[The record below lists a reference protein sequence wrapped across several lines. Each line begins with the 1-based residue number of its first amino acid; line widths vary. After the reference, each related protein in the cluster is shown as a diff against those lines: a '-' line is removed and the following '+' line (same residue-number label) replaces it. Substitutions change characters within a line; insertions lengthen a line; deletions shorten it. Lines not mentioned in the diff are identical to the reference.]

1 MGKVKVAAFS
11 VSLDGFGAG
20 ANQDRANPLGLR
32 GEDLHKWMFPTKM
45 FQKMMGKDGGTQGA
59 DNDFAEKS
67 KCFHSFYSI
76 IHKRRY
82 FFANKKQLLI
92 FFIPIQ
98 TGF

>member
-1 MGKVKVAAFS
+1 
-11 VSLDGFGAG
+11 
-20 ANQDRANPLGLR
+20 
-32 GEDLHKWMFPTKM
+32 
-45 FQKMMGKDGGTQGA
+45 MGKDGGTQGV

-92 FFIPIQ
+92 FLFPFRRVFKI
-98 TGF
+98 TGNKKV